1 MYEVNS
7 PNVVDCYDHWIEPCT
22 DFVKKNAL
30 GNSDF
35 EKLNAQLPAGHKMD
49 PFNGLVLFKVIE
61 RCDTDLD
68 KWLRQNTNATSKQKW
83 DIFRQV
89 VNGVCDL
96 HSHNIVHRDLK
107 PHNILLNTK
116 DGRITVKITD
126 LGMCRFIPKP
136 ESKPKSDGTDSSE
149 IKGDSKKP
157 QDVFLP
163 VVGCPGLMQ
172 SMLPKQV
179 LVSEA
184 KSLDIYAIGI
194 LLKILFKM
202 YRSPDASLDYG
213 PPDTELDEDQLVAKD
228 IIRSLCS
235 HLPEDRP
242 TIEEVRTLVSPSAR
256 AAHER
261 VETITAQLIRQSQ
274 INAVKTNQWQCLPA
288 MVFGNLSRK

>member
-1 MYEVNS
+1 M
-7 PNVVDCYDHWIEPCT
+7 
-22 DFVKKNAL
+22 
-30 GNSDF
+30 G
-35 EKLNAQLPAGHKMD
+35 
-49 PFNGLVLFKVIE
+49 
-61 RCDTDLD
+61 
-68 KWLRQNTNATSKQKW
+68 
-83 DIFRQV
+83 
-89 VNGVCDL
+89 
-96 HSHNIVHRDLK
+96 
-107 PHNILLNTK
+107 
-116 DGRITVKITD
+116 ITY

-136 ESKPKSDGTDSSE
+136 ESNPKSDGSSE
-149 IKGDSKKP
+149 SKGDSKKP
-157 QDVFLP
+157 QDEFLP

-172 SMLPKQV
+172 SMFPKQV

-242 TIEEVRTLVSPSAR
+242 TIEEVRTLVSPSAL

-274 INAVKTNQWQCLPA
+274 INAVKSRA
-288 MVFGNLSRK
+288 MAIPTSNGFRESVPQVIARPTGSGPNDSS